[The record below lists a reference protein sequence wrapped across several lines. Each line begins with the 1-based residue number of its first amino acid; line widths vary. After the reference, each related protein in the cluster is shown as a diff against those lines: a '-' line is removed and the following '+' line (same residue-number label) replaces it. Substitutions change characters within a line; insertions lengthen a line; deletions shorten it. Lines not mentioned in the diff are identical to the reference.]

1 MRTFARQFAVCI
13 LGLGCLVSLYGEI
26 SWPPVCAFLPLLKD
40 QLVCCSPKLSSEFWL
55 GLFTVHFASVGLNDF
70 WKVEVVFGSP
80 VREDTNYVFKVLA
93 IYGKA
98 ASTGVYDLSE
108 DFLIAAIGL
117 WAPPLFFKL
126 TFSIRLP
133 IIRHR
138 SLAVGINSRPGLASP
153 LPPADSEKVFKGEQ
167 ANINLYR
174 WSFKLATTGVPVSVH
189 KKTSV

>member
-1 MRTFARQFAVCI
+1 
-13 LGLGCLVSLYGEI
+13 
-26 SWPPVCAFLPLLKD
+26 
-40 QLVCCSPKLSSEFWL
+40 L

-153 LPPADSEKVFKGEQ
+153 FHQLTAKRCLRENKQ
-167 ANINLYR
+167 
-174 WSFKLATTGVPVSVH
+174 
-189 KKTSV
+189 TSTSIVGLLN